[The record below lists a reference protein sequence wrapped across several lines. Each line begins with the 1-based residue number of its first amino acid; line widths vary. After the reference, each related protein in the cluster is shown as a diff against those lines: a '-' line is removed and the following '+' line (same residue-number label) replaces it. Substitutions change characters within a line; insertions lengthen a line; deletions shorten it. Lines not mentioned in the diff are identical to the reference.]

1 MDEFPSHHFDATV
14 KFNKKSTCAISLSH
28 ERSFNF
34 LSRSITTRCS
44 SVTNRE
50 LLHDCYQSIVYWL
63 PLAPL
68 FVVWFA
74 LQYRVR
80 LYVQLRI
87 PEARKN
93 IISWKRECISIEN
106 FLILKISQNA
116 ALWDFFI
123 NCELKRWMLVHKF
136 FEFIE

>member
-1 MDEFPSHHFDATV
+1 MLIFSSGIFTNTYKKHIIFSYNPTLIVSQFHSIYLIYNLFHMDEFPSHHFDATV

-93 IISWKRECISIEN
+93 IIS
-106 FLILKISQNA
+106 
-116 ALWDFFI
+116 
-123 NCELKRWMLVHKF
+123 
-136 FEFIE
+136 